1 VTGRARLVGA
11 AVLAAALAAPAAAE
25 ARLIDLRAAAQA
37 GGMFGWGQSSA
48 VPDFFRQSAG
58 PGFGFELGARLL
70 VIDLSLSF
78 LQLIDSN
85 GLSGTLLQALL
96 GVEVDIPVGGPKLP
110 TGQSVNI
117 LHAGVAG
124 GLALGTGAPVSFPI
138 NNEQVADKGVVSRF
152 RFGYEYFLNP
162 FMGVGGQ
169 LDFGYHYFLAGQ
181 PINGMDHAS
190 GFHIIGLGQ
199 LTFHLG
205 Y

>member
-11 AVLAAALAAPAAAE
+11 AVLVAALAAPAVAE
-25 ARLIDLRAAAQA
+25 ARLIDLRAAGQA
-37 GGMFGWGQSSA
+37 GGMVGWGQRSA

-70 VIDLSLSF
+70 VIDLSMSF
-78 LQLIDSN
+78 LQLMDSG
-85 GLSGTLLQALL
+85 GLSGTLIQLLL
-96 GVEVDIPVGGPKLP
+96 GVEVDIPVGQPKLP
-110 TGQSVNI
+110 TGQTVNV
-117 LHAGVAG
+117 LHAGIAG
-124 GLALGTGAPVSFPI
+124 GVALGTGATVSFPF
-138 NNEQVADKGVVSRF
+138 NNEQVADKGLVSRF

-181 PINGMDHAS
+181 PINGTDHAS

>member
-1 VTGRARLVGA
+1 
-11 AVLAAALAAPAAAE
+11 
-25 ARLIDLRAAAQA
+25 
-37 GGMFGWGQSSA
+37 MFGWGQRSV

-70 VIDLSLSF
+70 VIDLSMSF
-78 LQLIDSN
+78 LQLMDSN
-85 GLSGTLLQALL
+85 GLSGTLIQVLL
-96 GVEVDIPVGGPKLP
+96 GTEIDIPVGQPKLP
-110 TGQSVNI
+110 NGQSVNI
-117 LHAGVAG
+117 LHAGVVG
-124 GLALGTGAPVSFPI
+124 GVALGTGAPVSFPI
-138 NNEQVADKGVVSRF
+138 NNEQVADKGLVSRF

-162 FMGVGGQ
+162 FMGVGAQ

-190 GFHIIGLGQ
+190 GFHIIGLGN